1 MSDSNDIEQQ
11 IIKTATDIIQP
22 VVESAMILAGHYCK
36 ACGRSILTGEDMQY
50 AMKYSAR
57 NLVGKQ
63 IGTLFPED
71 DESDDD
77 ESEEDDSSIEV
88 VDEEDEPF
96 TRYVGDDKLMNDINQ
111 ASDTWDDWIPSS
123 PMESM
128 LKDSINT
135 TY

>member
-1 MSDSNDIEQQ
+1 MGDIEQQ
-11 IIKTATDIIQP
+11 IIKSATDIIQP

-36 ACGRSILTGEDMQY
+36 ACGRSTLTGEDMKY
-50 AMKYSAR
+50 CMKYAAR
-57 NLVGKQ
+57 NFVGKQ

-71 DESDDD
+71 EED
-77 ESEEDDSSIEV
+77 ESESGSETDSLEV

-96 TRYVGDDKLMNDINQ
+96 TRYTGDDSLMNDINQ
-111 ASDTWDDWIPSS
+111 ASDTWSDWIPSS

-135 TY
+135 SY

>member
-1 MSDSNDIEQQ
+1 MGDIEDQ

-22 VVESAMILAGHYCK
+22 VMESAMILAGQYCK
-36 ACGRSILTGEDMQY
+36 ECGRGTLTGEDLKY
-50 AMKYSAR
+50 CMKYAAR
-57 NLVGKQ
+57 NFVGKQ

-71 DESDDD
+71 ESGSESGS
-77 ESEEDDSSIEV
+77 ESESESEDSIEV

-96 TRYVGDDKLMNDINQ
+96 TRYTGNNSLMNDINQ
-111 ASDTWDDWIPSS
+111 ANDTWDTWIPTS

-135 TY
+135 SY

>member
-1 MSDSNDIEQQ
+1 MGDIEQQ
-11 IIKTATDIIQP
+11 IIKSATDIIQP

-36 ACGRSILTGEDMQY
+36 ACGRSTLTGEDMKY
-50 AMKYSAR
+50 CMKYAAR
-57 NLVGKQ
+57 NFVGKQ

-71 DESDDD
+71 EDEEED
-77 ESEEDDSSIEV
+77 ESETDSLEV

-96 TRYVGDDKLMNDINQ
+96 TRYIGDDSLMNDINQ
-111 ASDTWDDWIPSS
+111 ASDTWSDWIPSS

-135 TY
+135 SY

>member
-1 MSDSNDIEQQ
+1 MGDIEDQ

-22 VVESAMILAGHYCK
+22 VMESAMILAGQYCK
-36 ACGRSILTGEDMQY
+36 ACGRGTLTGEDMKY
-50 AMKYSAR
+50 CMKYAAR
-57 NLVGKQ
+57 NFVGKQ

-71 DESDDD
+71 EEESDSGS
-77 ESEEDDSSIEV
+77 ESDSDSLEV

-96 TRYVGDDKLMNDINQ
+96 TRYTGDDSLMNDINQ
-111 ASDTWDDWIPSS
+111 ASDTWDTWIPTS

-135 TY
+135 SY

>member
-1 MSDSNDIEQQ
+1 MGDIEDQ

-22 VVESAMILAGHYCK
+22 VMESAMILAGQYCK
-36 ACGRSILTGEDMQY
+36 ACGRGTLTGEDVKY
-50 AMKYSAR
+50 CMKYAAR
-57 NLVGKQ
+57 NFVGKQ

-71 DESDDD
+71 EELESESESD
-77 ESEEDDSSIEV
+77 SDSLKV

-96 TRYVGDDKLMNDINQ
+96 TRYTGDDSLMNDINQ
-111 ASDTWDDWIPSS
+111 ASDTWDTWIPSS

-135 TY
+135 SY

>member
-1 MSDSNDIEQQ
+1 MDIEQQ

-36 ACGRSILTGEDMQY
+36 ACGRNTLTGEDLKY
-50 AMKYSAR
+50 AMKYCAR
-57 NLVGKQ
+57 NFVGKQ

-71 DESDDD
+71 EDEDSESGSDTDD
-77 ESEEDDSSIEV
+77 SIEV

-96 TRYVGDDKLMNDINQ
+96 TRYSGDESLMNDINQ
-111 ASDTWDDWIPSS
+111 ASDTWNEWIPSS

-135 TY
+135 SY

>member
-1 MSDSNDIEQQ
+1 MGDIEQQ

-22 VVESAMILAGHYCK
+22 VMESAMILAGHYCK
-36 ACGRSILTGEDMQY
+36 ACERSTLTGEDMKY
-50 AMKYSAR
+50 CMKYAAR

-71 DESDDD
+71 EDEDEDSESDD
-77 ESEEDDSSIEV
+77 SIEV

-96 TRYVGDDKLMNDINQ
+96 TRYTGDDKLMNDINQ
-111 ASDTWDDWIPSS
+111 ASDTWNDWIPSS

-135 TY
+135 SY

>member
-1 MSDSNDIEQQ
+1 MDIEQQ

-22 VVESAMILAGHYCK
+22 VMESAMILAGHYCK
-36 ACGRSILTGEDMQY
+36 ACERNTLTGEDLKY
-50 AMKYSAR
+50 CMKYCAR

-71 DESDDD
+71 DEEDESDSDSDD
-77 ESEEDDSSIEV
+77 SIEV
-88 VDEEDEPF
+88 VDEDDEPF
-96 TRYVGDDKLMNDINQ
+96 TRYTGEDPLMNDINQ
-111 ASDTWDDWIPSS
+111 ASDTWNEWIPSS

-135 TY
+135 SY

>member
-1 MSDSNDIEQQ
+1 MGDIEDQ

-22 VVESAMILAGHYCK
+22 VMESAMILAGQYCK
-36 ACGRSILTGEDMQY
+36 ACGRDTLTGEDMKY
-50 AMKYSAR
+50 CMKYAAR
-57 NLVGKQ
+57 NFVGKQ

-71 DESDDD
+71 ESESGNESD
-77 ESEEDDSSIEV
+77 SGDSLEV

-96 TRYVGDDKLMNDINQ
+96 TRYTGDDSLMNDINQ
-111 ASDTWDDWIPSS
+111 ASDTWDTWIPSS

-135 TY
+135 SY

>member
-1 MSDSNDIEQQ
+1 MDIEQQ

-22 VVESAMILAGHYCK
+22 IVESAMILAGHYCK
-36 ACGRSILTGEDMQY
+36 ACGRNTLTGEDLKY
-50 AMKYSAR
+50 AMKYAAR
-57 NLVGKQ
+57 NLMGKQ

-71 DESDDD
+71 DEDDSDD
-77 ESEEDDSSIEV
+77 ESEDSIEV

-96 TRYVGDDKLMNDINQ
+96 TRYNGDDSLMNDINQ
-111 ASDTWDDWIPSS
+111 ASDTWSDWIPSS

-135 TY
+135 SY

>member
-1 MSDSNDIEQQ
+1 MGDIEDQ

-22 VVESAMILAGHYCK
+22 VMESAMILAGQYCK
-36 ACGRSILTGEDMQY
+36 ACGRGTLTGEDMKY
-50 AMKYSAR
+50 CMKYAAR
-57 NLVGKQ
+57 NFVGKQ

-71 DESDDD
+71 ENESGSESD
-77 ESEEDDSSIEV
+77 SGDSLEV

-96 TRYVGDDKLMNDINQ
+96 TRYTGDDSLMNDINQ
-111 ASDTWDDWIPSS
+111 ASDTWDTWIPSS

-135 TY
+135 SY